1 MIRPGL
7 YIGYPFVLGLVL
19 ASAVS
24 GQWFLAVGGIA
35 FAAAAVLVWQKRL
48 WKYVVLSTLSCLT
61 ACCVYW
67 NADAAYARQLAFAGQ
82 ETQFTGS
89 VYRRTVYD
97 SGFAR
102 YYLKGEF
109 PDGTKARVEL
119 FLDGADYAYGETLN
133 LTGTPE
139 KPEHSALFDGAS
151 YAKAQRVSLTFGTDT
166 VVTSHL
172 PLEKPMLRSIVYN
185 WREKMLGCIRARMGR
200 ETAEMLTGLL
210 FGDRTGMSRENR
222 TALNRTG
229 LGHVLVVSGLHF
241 DFLAVCAGLTVIVLM
256 QEGKSAGLGSIG
268 GIGDS
273 YWGKNKGRSM
283 EGTLVRFTKI
293 LAAAF
298 LVLALLLNMIPDK
311 SSSTA
316 VQTTPV
322 ESEAP
327 AETTAAGQTEGAA
340 DAVASTEAA
349 VDTEA
354 STKSAK

>member
-1 MIRPGL
+1 MKI
-7 YIGYPFVLGLVL
+7 
-19 ASAVS
+19 
-24 GQWFLAVGGIA
+24 FLTI
-35 FAAAAVLVWQKRL
+35 
-48 WKYVVLSTLSCLT
+48 
-61 ACCVYW
+61 
-67 NADAAYARQLAFAGQ
+67 
-82 ETQFTGS
+82 
-89 VYRRTVYD
+89 
-97 SGFAR
+97 
-102 YYLKGEF
+102 
-109 PDGTKARVEL
+109 
-119 FLDGADYAYGETLN
+119 
-133 LTGTPE
+133 
-139 KPEHSALFDGAS
+139 
-151 YAKAQRVSLTFGTDT
+151 
-166 VVTSHL
+166 
-172 PLEKPMLRSIVYN
+172 I
-185 WREKMLGCIRARMGR
+185 
-200 ETAEMLTGLL
+200 
-210 FGDRTGMSRENR
+210 
-222 TALNRTG
+222 
-229 LGHVLVVSGLHF
+229 
-241 DFLAVCAGLTVIVLM
+241 FLAVCVGLTVIVLM

-283 EGTLVRFTKI
+283 EGTLVRFTRI